1 MNTCHITRE
10 TPALSKVWKG
20 SLIRKIARAQN
31 HAKHCLL
38 SYVAF
43 IVGTLLFPNN
53 RCLCSGSF
61 ISQYKRNEAVTQRRC
76 IRVRYI
82 LSEKWMIYLAITE
95 ITYSASVEPMC
106 SCSLHLYATVIAGG
120 QVLLRM
126 YLFGMRNETTEDYH
140 FAFFTYCIYFTK
152 AIITTNSCYY
162 FNFILR
168 YYKVLGGYYQGKER
182 PPTFCFIVTQQM

>member
-20 SLIRKIARAQN
+20 SLIRKIARARN

-126 YLFGMRNETTEDYH
+126 YLFGKRNESQQ
-140 FAFFTYCIYFTK
+140 K
-152 AIITTNSCYY
+152 IITLL
-162 FNFILR
+162 FL
-168 YYKVLGGYYQGKER
+168 
-182 PPTFCFIVTQQM
+182 PTVFFLQRL